1 MTVVTDPYTILA
13 NALEVVIETE
23 FSDLPFLTIRH
34 DRLHAS
40 LGADGRNYVGI
51 YPDVEETR
59 GIELVGQVTIQFF
72 DPYKADIDPQQ
83 IVDPRVIA
91 NKAERLR
98 RALAKAR
105 ITGAAGVWYFDVTM
119 TRYTNDAT
127 GNKSRF
133 EMTVQSR
140 GNNSALVETTG

>member
-1 MTVVTDPYTILA
+1 MTVVTDPYTLLA
-13 NALEVVIETE
+13 NALEVVIQTE
-23 FSDLPFLTIRH
+23 FSDIQYLIIRH

-40 LGADGRNYVGI
+40 LGTDGRTYVGI
-51 YPDVEETR
+51 YPEVEETR
-59 GIELVGQVTIQFF
+59 GIELVGQCTIQFF

-83 IVDPRVIA
+83 QVDPRIIA

-98 RALAKAR
+98 RALASAR
-105 ITGAAGVWYFDVTM
+105 ITGDAGVWYFDVVM
-119 TRYTNDAT
+119 TRYTTDAT

-140 GNNSALVETTG
+140 GNNSALIETTA